1 MVAAML
7 ALSVAAPCAADPV
20 AQAAIAPAAVTPAE
34 MEPLRITRAGLTT
47 IRDGIGAWLAD
58 QVSRP
63 TWRAGTGCDDPFDVT
78 TVPALKHSALE
89 ALLVPVYLDSLPE
102 LDGWGTPYEFRLA
115 VADPLAT
122 HVAVIRSA
130 GADATF
136 ESAVYT
142 RADTTSLK
150 EDLVVL
156 DLSWLRQPGPALLDP
171 RSRLDRA
178 QREIAMMAGGM
189 LSWVIDQVSLRRAS
203 LGESVDLDLFPP
215 ITAADLRSILI
226 ASCTFYYV
234 PYVPELDPWGHP
246 YDYFLDVEDVL
257 HTEVLA
263 VRGRGRDGLAE
274 GSVYE
279 TGVFPAY
286 QLDHDTVLADGLEVR
301 VPDDP
306 AALIHLEDFESGD
319 FRHWS
324 AAVS

>member
-1 MVAAML
+1 ML
-7 ALSVAAPCAADPV
+7 ALTVAAPCAAEPISP
-20 AQAAIAPAAVTPAE
+20 AAITPAFVTPAE
-34 MEPLRITRAGLTT
+34 MEPLRITRAGLTK

-78 TVPALKHSALE
+78 TVPAISHPALE
-89 ALLVPVYLDSLPE
+89 ALLVPDYLDSLPE
-102 LDGWGTPYEFRLA
+102 LDGWGNPYELRLA
-115 VADPLAT
+115 VADPLAP
-122 HVAVIRSA
+122 HVAVVRSA
-130 GADATF
+130 GANATF
-136 ESAVYT
+136 EGPVYT
-142 RADTTSLK
+142 RADTTTLRQ
-150 EDLVVL
+150 DLVVL

-178 QREIAMMAGGM
+178 QREIAMMSAGM
-189 LSWVIDQVSLRRAS
+189 LSWVIDQVSRTGAS
-203 LGESVDLDLFPP
+203 LGEPVDLELFPP

-257 HTEVLA
+257 HFEVVA

-279 TGVFPAY
+279 TGVFPAH
-286 QLDHDTVLADGLEVR
+286 QLDRDTVLADGLEVR
-301 VPDDP
+301 VPDDLGS
-306 AALIHLEDFESGD
+306 LIHLEDFESGD

-324 AAVS
+324 AAGS